1 MTEQRLSFMEFASP
15 WFFNPGTVR
24 LPSPPEGLS
33 TNEVRERLLKGQLA
47 QQPYILETPFERC
60 LYFTQGNLQS
70 IMSLAAPDALIAAY
84 TRKMMAFLLFN
95 PAPKRIKMI
104 GLGGGSLAKFCYRN
118 LPQAQMTVVEID
130 PRVVALRQE
139 FRIPADD
146 ARFRVV
152 CEDGAHYI
160 SQRTEPID
168 VLLVD
173 AFDPIGVA
181 PALAASD
188 FYVQAAKRLS
198 PRGVMVMNFSGA
210 ASRYITHIER
220 ITKAFGGST
229 LLVPVIADDN
239 LLLFAFRRR
248 IPLPTTAR
256 YESRAQRL
264 QSRLTLEFPLY
275 LRRICQGHVLT

>member
-1 MTEQRLSFMEFASP
+1 MTEQRLSFMEFESP
-15 WFFNPGTVR
+15 WLFNPGKVR
-24 LPSPPEGLS
+24 LPSPPQGLS
-33 TNEVRERLLKGQLA
+33 TEEVRERLMKGQLA
-47 QQPYILETPFERC
+47 QQPYVLETSSERC

-70 IMSLAAPDALIAAY
+70 IMSLAEPDALIAAY

-118 LPQAQMTVVEID
+118 LREARITVVEVD
-130 PRVVALRQE
+130 PRVVALRDE

-146 ARFRVV
+146 ERFRIV
-152 CEDGAHYI
+152 CDDGAHYI

-181 PALAASD
+181 PTLAASD

-198 PRGVMVMNFSGA
+198 SRGVMVMNFCGA
-210 ASRYITHIER
+210 PSRYVTHIER
-220 ITKAFGGST
+220 IGAAFGGSS
-229 LLVPVIADDN
+229 LLVPVAADDN

-248 IPLPTTAR
+248 IPLPTTAK

-264 QSRLTLEFPLY
+264 QSRLTLEFPRY
-275 LRRICQGHVLT
+275 LRRICQGHVLS

>member
-1 MTEQRLSFMEFASP
+1 MTEQRLSFMEFESP

-24 LPSPPEGLS
+24 LPSPPDDLS
-33 TNEVRERLLKGQLA
+33 TDEVRERLMTGQLA
-47 QQPYILETPFERC
+47 QPYILETSSHRC
-60 LYFTQGNLQS
+60 LYFTQSNVQS
-70 IMSLAAPDALIAAY
+70 VMSLDEPDALITAY

-95 PAPKRIKMI
+95 PAPKRITMV
-104 GLGGGSLAKFCYRN
+104 GLGGGSLAKFCHRN
-118 LPQAQMTVVEID
+118 LQQAQITVVEID
-130 PRVVALRQE
+130 PRVVALREE

-152 CEDGAHYI
+152 CADGAHYI

-181 PALAASD
+181 PTLAASD
-188 FYVQAAKRLS
+188 FYAQAAKRLS
-198 PRGVMVMNFSGA
+198 PRGVMVMNFSGVPN
-210 ASRYITHIER
+210 RYVTHIER
-220 ITKAFGGST
+220 IGAAFGGST

-248 IPLPTTAR
+248 IALPTTAK

-275 LRRICQGHVLT
+275 LRRICQGHVLS

>member
-1 MTEQRLSFMEFASP
+1 
-15 WFFNPGTVR
+15 
-24 LPSPPEGLS
+24 
-33 TNEVRERLLKGQLA
+33 
-47 QQPYILETPFERC
+47 
-60 LYFTQGNLQS
+60 
-70 IMSLAAPDALIAAY
+70 MSLDEPDALITAY

-95 PAPKRIKMI
+95 PAPKRITMV
-104 GLGGGSLAKFCYRN
+104 GLGGGSLAKFCHRN
-118 LPQAQMTVVEID
+118 LQEAQITVVEID
-130 PRVVALRQE
+130 PRVVALREE

-160 SQRTEPID
+160 SQRTDPID

-181 PALAASD
+181 PTLAASD
-188 FYVQAAKRLS
+188 FYVQAAQRLS
-198 PRGVMVMNFSGA
+198 PRGVMVMNFSGVPN
-210 ASRYITHIER
+210 RYVTHIER
-220 ITKAFGGST
+220 IGAAFGGST

-248 IPLPTTAR
+248 IPLPTTAK
-256 YESRAQRL
+256 YEWRAQRL
-264 QSRLTLEFPLY
+264 QSRLTLEFPRY